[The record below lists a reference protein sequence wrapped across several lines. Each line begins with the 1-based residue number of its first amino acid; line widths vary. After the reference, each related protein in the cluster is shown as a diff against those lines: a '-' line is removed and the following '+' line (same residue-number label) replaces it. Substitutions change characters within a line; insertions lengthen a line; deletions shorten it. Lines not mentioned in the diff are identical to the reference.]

1 MPKESK
7 EKKHVDWCLRKAQN
21 EIEEGKEHKGL
32 VKVNPDKELAAA
44 HIEKAEHNLK
54 ALIFNLNEFSDVSE
68 TLGFY
73 AAYHCCLSI
82 IAKFGY
88 ESKNQECTFS
98 IIKLLIENKEID
110 EALLK
115 YIKQLE
121 NQVRLDREGSQY
133 TPVLRVSKKK
143 TDGLLELCQEMLN
156 ITRGIINS
164 D

>member
-1 MPKESK
+1 MFP
-7 EKKHVDWCLRKAQN
+7 
-21 EIEEGKEHKGL
+21 
-32 VKVNPDKELAAA
+32 
-44 HIEKAEHNLK
+44 
-54 ALIFNLNEFSDVSE
+54 ALSQAGSYVLQHFHS
-68 TLGFY
+68 
-73 AAYHCCLSI
+73 AYHCCLSI

-143 TDGLLELCQEMLN
+143 TDGLLELCQEILN